1 MSHAPA
7 ARARNTSNATV
18 ACNSA
23 RRCRRS
29 RIPSGASARMAVNL
43 AYPSAPPPVAG
54 VSLGV
59 VEAGIRKPGRRD
71 LVVMKLAP
79 GSQVAAVFTR
89 NAFQAAPVMVARHH
103 LSQTSPRALVI
114 NTGYANAGTGEQG
127 MADARMTCKRAAE
140 LLDCAPEQVLPFST
154 GVIGERLPMARLLAG
169 LPAAAA
175 GLRDDAWLEAAHG
188 IMTTDTVPKAR
199 STSFEAGG
207 RRYQVSGIAKG
218 AGMIRP
224 DMATMLAFVA
234 TDAPVAAGQ
243 LPSLLSHAVAGSFN
257 RITVDGDMSTNDAS
271 CLIATGAG
279 GGEPLLP
286 GGKGWQAL
294 SDAVLAVCEPLAQ
307 AIVRDGE
314 GATRFVTIDVEQA
327 RDGAEARRV
336 ADAIAHSPLVKT
348 AFFAGDPNWGRI
360 LAAVGRAGIEA
371 LDIGGVDIWLDDVQ
385 VVERGALSPS
395 YTEAQGAS
403 VLAAPE
409 FSVTVSLG
417 ARGSA
422 KTRIWTCDLSEGY
435 VRINA
440 EYRT

>member
-1 MSHAPA
+1 MSRAPA
-7 ARARNTSNATV
+7 VRARNTNNATV

-23 RRCRRS
+23 RRRWRS
-29 RIPSGASARMAVNL
+29 RVPSGASATMAVNL

-71 LVVMKLAP
+71 LVVMKLAL

-103 LSQTSPRALVI
+103 LGRASPQALVI

-127 MADARMTCKRAAE
+127 MVDARMTCKRVAE

-175 GLRDDAWLEAAHG
+175 LRDDAWLEAAHG

-199 STSFEAGG
+199 SASFEVGG

-243 LPSLLSHAVAGSFN
+243 LHSLFSYAVARSFN

-286 GGKGWQAL
+286 GSKGWQAL

-385 VVERGALSPS
+385 VVEGGALSPS

-417 ARGSA
+417 ARGPA